1 MTYRRLDSN
10 EAKDMMESKGR
21 QGGKLSPEVEMI
33 RTLEIGE
40 GLEFECTGHYLTKNR
55 ISSGT
60 SSQCRL
66 QMRFS
71 QEKRRSS
78 RSYIS
83 RHVDSFESN
92 LIQIV
97 RIA

>member
-10 EAKDMMESKGR
+10 EARNMMESKSR
-21 QGGKLSPEVEMI
+21 QGGKLSPEVEML

-40 GLEFECTGHYLTKNR
+40 GLEFECDGHILSTNR
-55 ISSGT
+55 ISSGS

-71 QEKRRSS
+71 QEKRRSD
-78 RSYIS
+78 RSYMS

-92 LIQIV
+92 LLQVV
-97 RIA
+97 RIT